1 VSVTGPGCG
10 MYLVIGRGNS
20 LESLVKEA
28 GGEVVLRLNGRKM
41 LATLPFVVYLALR
54 NNYQISHIGP
64 VSVDI
69 KRLAGLSEILAK
81 NKSPVPGR

>member
-1 VSVTGPGCG
+1 MTVKNEVIVESSIASSMGARVSVTGPGCG

-41 LATLPFVVYLALR
+41 LAPLRFVGYLALR
-54 NNYQISHIGP
+54 NNDKISHI
-64 VSVDI
+64 V
-69 KRLAGLSEILAK
+69 
-81 NKSPVPGR
+81 